1 MTRVVKAL
9 RWAMST
15 PGRHDIS
22 IIVVGVYT
30 ILHKLGVL

>member
-1 MTRVVKAL
+1 MTRVVRAL
-9 RWAMST
+9 RWAVST

-22 IIVVGVYT
+22 IVIVGLYT